1 MGHMGRLYDLID
13 ISKNKLVQKN
23 SEQPMKE
30 NSNRGVSTIENKDG
44 YLPEEIE

>member
-1 MGHMGRLYDLID
+1 
-13 ISKNKLVQKN
+13 V
-23 SEQPMKE
+23 KE